1 MTIEETLLKDGFIV
15 TPVKGTSMMP
25 MLDARTDKAVI
36 EQFSGKL
43 IRGDVVLY
51 KRKDGAYVLHRLV
64 KKGKHGLVFCGDNHF
79 ALEYGITYD
88 MCLGVL
94 KGYFRGENY
103 VDLKKSRKYKFY
115 KAFYANRR
123 ILKKLLY
130 HILKKRK

>member
-25 MLDARTDKAVI
+25 MLSARTDKAVI
-36 EQFSGKL
+36 EKLSGTL
-43 IRGDVVLY
+43 SRGDVVLY
-51 KRKDGAYVLHRLV
+51 KRKNGAYVLHRLV
-64 KKGKHGLVFCGDNHF
+64 KTGKKGLVFCGDNHF
-79 ALEYGITYD
+79 ALEYGITPD

-103 VDLKKSRKYKFY
+103 VDLSKSRKYGFY

-130 HILKKRK
+130 PFFKHK